1 MATKERHKN
10 RSGYSHSRKESLKQW
25 WFMNSG
31 RWAGIASGRKAAIRG
46 QAQ

>member
-1 MATKERHKN
+1 MATKEKHKT
-10 RSGYSHSRKESLKQW
+10 RSGYSSHRRESEKHW

-31 RWAGIASGRKAAIRG
+31 RWAGIASGRKAAVRG